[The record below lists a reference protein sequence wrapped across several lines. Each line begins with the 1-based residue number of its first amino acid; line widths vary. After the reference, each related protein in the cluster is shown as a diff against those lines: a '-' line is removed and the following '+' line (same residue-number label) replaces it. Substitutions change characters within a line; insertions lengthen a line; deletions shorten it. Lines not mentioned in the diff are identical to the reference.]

1 PSGPAPE
8 GQLAQGGAV
17 VLGPISVTATSN
29 PLAAFDYPGMVT
41 VVDRERIDS
50 IQPSTADD
58 ILRYVPTVEFSGG
71 PRRSAEVPSIRGFSG
86 PDVIVLFDGT
96 RQTFGSAH
104 DGRMFIDPSLLTS
117 VEVLRGPAS
126 SLYES
131 GGT

>member
-1 PSGPAPE
+1 MAGKAFLHAALAGTAFWAGAATAQELPPSGPAPE

-58 ILRYVPTVEFSGG
+58 ILRYVPNVEFSGG
-71 PRRSAEVPSIRGFSG
+71 PRRSGEVPSIRGFSG
-86 PDVIVLFDGT
+86 PDVIVLFD
-96 RQTFGSAH
+96 
-104 DGRMFIDPSLLTS
+104 
-117 VEVLRGPAS
+117 
-126 SLYES
+126 
-131 GGT
+131 